1 MATIVTGSV
10 TPSGEEIQ
18 WFMGGAEATLIE
30 AEELVTDASNNITL
44 SKTAE
49 FGSVFVVDADDVK
62 PTVMLE
68 MQTDGVTPATESSGT
83 KTVTCAGVGDTLF
96 AYYLD
101 TETTDLVQVMSCQ
114 GVSSPR
120 SIDTKETTIAGQVN
134 KLQKTGA
141 SARTASLEK
150 VSYNDDFIA
159 AIFGDQHTASPAA
172 DQTKWI
178 DKFTSVKKISALV
191 GVQTV
196 SGTIKRKYFLMG
208 CQVTSMADEFPADD
222 YFTEKMEFLVDY
234 MVRVK
239 L

>member
-1 MATIVTGSV
+1 MATIVVGSETPTGD
-10 TPSGEEIQ
+10 EIQ
-18 WFMGGAEATLIE
+18 WFMGGDKDTLID
-30 AEELVTDASNNITL
+30 AEELITDASFNITL

-68 MQTDGVTPATESSGT
+68 LQADGVTPATETTGT
-83 KTVTCAGVGDTLF
+83 KVVTCDASGNTLY

-101 TETTDLVQVMSCQ
+101 TETTDLKQVMSCQ
-114 GVSSPR
+114 GVTTPR
-120 SIDTKETTIAGQVN
+120 AIDTKETVVSGQVN
-134 KLQKTGA
+134 KVQKTGA
-141 SARTASLEK
+141 SARTATLEK

-178 DKFTSVKKISALV
+178 DKFTSVKKLGALV
-191 GVQTV
+191 GIQTV
-196 SGTIKRKYFLMG
+196 SGTIVRKYFLMG

-222 YFTEKMEFLVDY
+222 FFTEKMDFLVDY
-234 MVRVK
+234 MMRVK